1 MGASLL
7 AMDSPHGYTASLA
20 FRHQGGSYL
29 RSVGISPPWRLPH
42 VPSSM
47 RRSFRDIHGILLL
60 DKPLGLSSNQ
70 ALQTARR
77 LVGAAKGGHTGSL
90 DPLATGLLPL
100 CFGEATKLAGWLL
113 GSRKAYEAEV
123 RLGATTT
130 TADLEG
136 EVVETRPVPVLDTA
150 AIEAALAPLR
160 GRIVQVPPA
169 YSAIKQDGVPL
180 YVKARRGETVDV
192 PSREVEVYRLDVLER
207 TTDTIRL
214 HVECGSGTYVRSL
227 AVDLGAN
234 LGCGAHLTAL
244 RRLWVEPFMAPA
256 MITLDQLRA
265 AAEAG
270 PDPLDACLLPV
281 AAGLA
286 HVPRV
291 DLDPEGTRVLG
302 FGQPVPLG
310 EGATPGRCGVWG
322 ADGRLMAL
330 GDVDGAGV
338 LRVLRGLNLPSV

>member
-1 MGASLL
+1 M
-7 AMDSPHGYTASLA
+7 T
-20 FRHQGGSYL
+20 
-29 RSVGISPPWRLPH
+29 
-42 VPSSM
+42 

-100 CFGEATKLAGWLL
+100 CFGEATKIAGWLL

-123 RLGATTT
+123 RLGVTTT

-136 EVVETRPVPVLDTA
+136 DVVETRPVPSIDAGALD
-150 AIEAALAPLR
+150 AALAALR

-169 YSAIKQDGVPL
+169 YSAIKQDGIPL
-180 YVKARRGETVDV
+180 YVRARRGEAVDV
-192 PSREVEVYRLDVLER
+192 PSREVDVYRLDVLEHDGDR
-207 TTDTIRL
+207 LRL

-227 AVDLGAN
+227 AVDLGAS
-234 LGCGAHLTAL
+234 LGCGAHLTGL
-244 RRLWVEPFMAPA
+244 RRLWVEPFMAPT
-256 MITLDQLRA
+256 MVTLDALRDA
-265 AAEAG
+265 AAQG
-270 PDPLDACLLPV
+270 PDPLDGCLLPV
-281 AAGLA
+281 EAGLA
-286 HVPRV
+286 HIARV
-291 DLDPEGTRVLG
+291 ELDVAQTRVLG

-310 EGATPGRCGVWG
+310 QGAIAGRCGVWG

-330 GDVDGAGV
+330 GEVGDDAI
-338 LRVLRGLNLPSV
+338 LRVSRGFNLPPS